1 MVPRSDGERGDVR
14 FGMSTARRWY
24 VVGVGLVLLLL
35 SPSAIGA
42 LPAGDS
48 DISAR
53 ELLQHVHD
61 SEGIAYS
68 GLAESVGAVQLP
80 ITDEFT
86 GLADLLGGRTRLRV
100 WWRGE
105 NDWRVD
111 SIEPTGETDLFH
123 DAGGTTTWEYES
135 AQATRT
141 SEPFFRLPRGADLLP
156 PELGHRLLVGAS
168 PADVTRLPAE
178 RVAGRDA
185 PGLRLE
191 PPEPQASVA
200 RVDIWVDPETGLPL
214 RVAVFGK
221 GYDGAA
227 LTSTF
232 LDLTTETPSA
242 SDTSFALPPGA
253 ELRFDDVVDVAAAA
267 DHLTDH
273 FPGLVPPAMLAGL
286 PRNTG
291 DGRLGAVGDY
301 GRGVTRLVAVPL
313 WDEVAIPLREQL
325 SVTPGVRVGS
335 LGSAIRREALSLR
348 LTHRELSG
356 YSWLLIGTVTPRTLR
371 TAAAQLAARPLG
383 PR

>member
-1 MVPRSDGERGDVR
+1 
-14 FGMSTARRWY
+14 
-24 VVGVGLVLLLL
+24 
-35 SPSAIGA
+35 
-42 LPAGDS
+42 
-48 DISAR
+48 
-53 ELLQHVHD
+53 
-61 SEGIAYS
+61 
-68 GLAESVGAVQLP
+68 
-80 ITDEFT
+80 
-86 GLADLLGGRTRLRV
+86 
-100 WWRGE
+100 
-105 NDWRVD
+105 
-111 SIEPTGETDLFH
+111 
-123 DAGGTTTWEYES
+123 
-135 AQATRT
+135 
-141 SEPFFRLPRGADLLP
+141 
-156 PELGHRLLVGAS
+156 
-168 PADVTRLPAE
+168 
-178 RVAGRDA
+178 
-185 PGLRLE
+185 
-191 PPEPQASVA
+191 VA

-286 PRNTG
+286 TRRVV
-291 DGRLGAVGDY
+291 DDRLGAVGHY